1 MKLYYKPGACS
12 LASHIAL
19 REAGA
24 DFDLEKVD
32 TAAGVTETGADFR
45 AISAMGYV
53 PALTLFDGETLTE
66 GPAILQHIADSAPET
81 SLAPAAGSRDRTT
94 LHARLNF
101 VASELHRA
109 FAPFFAS
116 EPPKGEARE
125 KAVATLAKRFDHL
138 EGLLEGRD
146 HLVGERFT
154 VADAYAFVVSSWAIP
169 TKIGLDRW
177 PNVRTFVDRI
187 AKRPA
192 AQAAMRAE
200 GLIT

>member
-1 MKLYYKPGACS
+1 MILYYKPGACS

-45 AISAMGYV
+45 TNSAMGYV

-81 SLAPAAGSRDRTT
+81 GLAPAAGSRDRTT

-116 EPPKGEARE
+116 EPPEGEARE

-138 EGLLEGRD
+138 ERLLEGRD

-169 TKIGLDRW
+169 AKIGLDRW

-192 AQAAMRAE
+192 VQAAMRAE
-200 GLIT
+200 GLIA

>member
-32 TAAGVTETGADFR
+32 TGAGVTETGADFL

-81 SLAPAAGSRDRTT
+81 GLAPAAGSRDRTT
-94 LHARLNF
+94 LHARLIF

-116 EPPKGEARE
+116 EPPEGEARE
-125 KAVATLAKRFDHL
+125 KPSQSWPSGSTTLKACWKGVIIWSAKD
-138 EGLLEGRD
+138 LLW
-146 HLVGERFT
+146 LTPTPLSCPVGPSQPRSALIVGPMSALLST
-154 VADAYAFVVSSWAIP
+154 GS
-169 TKIGLDRW
+169 
-177 PNVRTFVDRI
+177 PNARRRRRRCGPK
-187 AKRPA
+187 A
-192 AQAAMRAE
+192 
-200 GLIT
+200 

>member
-1 MKLYYKPGACS
+1 MKKAAPWFYCPAEL
-12 LASHIAL
+12 
-19 REAGA
+19 EAGKSGRLSDEEA
-24 DFDLEKVD
+24 RH
-32 TAAGVTETGADFR
+32 AAGSRRLEPGD
-45 AISAMGYV
+45 
-53 PALTLFDGETLTE
+53 ALTLFDGETLTE

-81 SLAPAAGSRDRTT
+81 GLAPAAGSRDRTT

-116 EPPKGEARE
+116 EPPEGEARE